1 MVSPLAL
8 TAGVGCFN
16 NTAIRVNQEFVTNT
30 GLYGNLAPIAN
41 LHVAITEAISNVSL
55 GLTSSTINAIQQIG
69 ATTTGNYCPALGD
82 SVSSNLT
89 VPTGTVAN
97 LCISANAAGLT
108 GNLAVIAPVYVGNVV
123 IGNTIGNQNFAV
135 FAQAFGAAQ
144 GYISIT
150 NQLIEGANRVNEYL
164 GPTFTNMDDLITA
177 DLTRV
182 TLALQAFGNDIAQL
196 GNAFALDN
204 LENFGTPAALLQ
216 QMAAVGK
223 ALTPAVKNALLDQGL
238 TLQDIKDLV
247 SDNRESLF
255 NPNGLSENQFDI
267 LQKKAYPALCNVTGS
282 DLQDVLAILDVTTPN
297 ITSCCELLNP
307 CKIFP
312 TSHTSFTLP
321 TPSGDVLIYNN
332 PCEVNSIVTEV
343 LNSGSI
349 TPKGCDQLSK
359 IIPAGIAA
367 ANRALQI
374 SLAQVNNIQSTN
386 LPALARILT

>member
-8 TAGVGCFN
+8 TAGVGCYN
-16 NTAIRVNQEFVTNT
+16 NTAIRVNQEFVVNAAA
-30 GLYGNLAPIAN
+30 YGNLSPIAN
-41 LHVAITEAISNVSL
+41 LHVAITEALSNVSL
-55 GLTSSTINAIQQIG
+55 GLASSTINAIQQIG
-69 ATTTGNYCPALGD
+69 SVTTGNYCPALGD

-89 VPTGTVAN
+89 VPAGTIAN

-108 GNLAVIAPVYVGNVV
+108 GNLVTIAPVYVGNVV
-123 IGNTIGNQNFAV
+123 TGNTIGSRNFAV

-144 GYISIT
+144 GYCSIT
-150 NQLIEGANRVNEYL
+150 NQIIESANRVNEYL
-164 GPTFTNMDDLITA
+164 GPTFTNLDDLITA

-182 TLALQAFGNDIAQL
+182 TLALQAFGNDISNL
-196 GNAFALDN
+196 GNAIALSN

-247 SDNRESLF
+247 TNNVESLF
-255 NPNGLSENQFDI
+255 NPNGLTENQFDS
-267 LQKKAYPALCNVTGS
+267 LQKKAYPALCNITGT
-282 DLQDVLAILDVTTPN
+282 DLQDVLQILGVTTPN
-297 ITSCCELLNP
+297 ISSCCQLLDP

-321 TPSGDVLIYNN
+321 TPNGDVLIYNN
-332 PCEVNSIVTEV
+332 PCEVNSVVTAA

-349 TPKGCDQLSK
+349 TPRGCDQLSK
-359 IIPAGIAA
+359 IIPASVAA

-374 SLAQVNNIQSTN
+374 SFAQVNNIQSTT